1 MQFFVYIFDTILIK
15 SIFWYG
21 LNWTNITLIS
31 FTDATSNGDAAT
43 LQNRLQNLGSSTA
56 NSTGSAAIMM
66 EQASSPQFNGT
77 FGFGPVGVP
86 PTLAGSQRYNYASS
100 LHSTIQQQNNNYQN
114 GESFDSENF
123 IVQSM
128 TI

>member
-1 MQFFVYIFDTILIK
+1 M
-15 SIFWYG
+15 
-21 LNWTNITLIS
+21 
-31 FTDATSNGDAAT
+31 
-43 LQNRLQNLGSSTA
+43 GSSTA

-123 IVQSM
+123 IFKSM
-128 TI
+128 TILTRFIPVEIDVNWFFFHLM

>member
-1 MQFFVYIFDTILIK
+1 
-15 SIFWYG
+15 
-21 LNWTNITLIS
+21 
-31 FTDATSNGDAAT
+31 
-43 LQNRLQNLGSSTA
+43 
-56 NSTGSAAIMM
+56 MM

-123 IVQSM
+123 IFKSM
-128 TI
+128 TILTRFIPVEIDVNCFFFI

>member
-1 MQFFVYIFDTILIK
+1 M
-15 SIFWYG
+15 
-21 LNWTNITLIS
+21 
-31 FTDATSNGDAAT
+31 
-43 LQNRLQNLGSSTA
+43 GSSTA

-114 GESFDSENF
+114 GESFDSKNF
-123 IVQSM
+123 IFKSM
-128 TI
+128 TTLTRFKPIGIDLNCFFLFNIVLTP